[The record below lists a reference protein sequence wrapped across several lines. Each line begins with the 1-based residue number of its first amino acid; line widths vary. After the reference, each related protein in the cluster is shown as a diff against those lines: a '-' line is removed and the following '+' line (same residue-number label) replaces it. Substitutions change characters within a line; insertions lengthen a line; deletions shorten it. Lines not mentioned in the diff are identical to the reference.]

1 MFSNLLYVFGGD
13 SMSSLTLSQIPPSL
27 LQWLETQAKQKAVS
41 IEEQALQMLLD
52 AAANTDKEQPAQSDV
67 VDALLAWRE
76 EFYEEESAEDFVN
89 PVENVRSSST
99 GQKNPWHP

>member
-1 MFSNLLYVFGGD
+1 
-13 SMSSLTLSQIPPSL
+13 MSSLILSQVPPSL
-27 LQWLETQAKQKAVS
+27 LQWLEVQAKQKAVS

-52 AAANTDKEQPAQSDV
+52 AAANTDKEQPAQPDV

-76 EFYEEESAEDFVN
+76 EFYEEESAKDFVN
-89 PVENVRSSST
+89 PFENVRASST